1 MGRVYRAIDDKTTR
15 FITSQPI
22 FFVATAPLS
31 LNGHINCSPKG
42 NRGELAVLGGSS
54 LAWLDQTGS
63 GAETVAH
70 LLENSRIVVMFCA
83 FEGKPRIVRVHGS
96 GEVVLADD
104 PRFAPLVDKV
114 VSASSKGSNTAQ
126 LESVQGSQGDPAMAS
141 HDSPREAVRA
151 SERVLG
157 MGLRAVIVVS
167 VTRVSD
173 SCGYGVPL
181 MEFKGHRR
189 QLDAW
194 AERKGLEGLVRYR
207 EEKNATSID
216 GLPAM
221 RSAGED

>member
-1 MGRVYRAIDDKTTR
+1 MGRTYSEIDGRTAR

-31 LNGHINCSPKG
+31 LDGHINCSPKG
-42 NRGELAVLGGSS
+42 NRGELAVLGGSY

-83 FEGKPRIVRVHGS
+83 FEGKPRIVRIHGS
-96 GEVVLADD
+96 GEAVLAGD

-114 VSASSKGSNTAQ
+114 VCASSRGGRQEPSQPDSAKKATAQ
-126 LESVQGSQGDPAMAS
+126 RL
-141 HDSPREAVRA
+141 SPLDANSKDHRA
-151 SERVLG
+151 LG
-157 MGLRAVIVVS
+157 VGLRAVIVVS

-189 QLDAW
+189 ELDAW
-194 AERKGLEGLVRYR
+194 GERKGLEGLAMYR
-207 EEKNATSID
+207 KEKNSTSID
-216 GLPAM
+216 GLPAF
-221 RSAGED
+221 RSPGC